1 MASHLAVDFRRRA
14 GIADSAARRTGI
26 ALERAA
32 WSNAMLLLPSPLS
45 SPSYASR
52 CLDQGRTRRV
62 IVLFLWHVGGG
73 CLWLSL
79 DGGGKTDRPCRCNI
93 LKDRTDTNNNLVR
106 PRGLVSTYPRAP
118 HVVQ

>member
-62 IVLFLWHVGGG
+62 IASSFGTWRWLFMV
-73 CLWLSL
+73 
-79 DGGGKTDRPCRCNI
+79 
-93 LKDRTDTNNNLVR
+93 
-106 PRGLVSTYPRAP
+106 VSMAID
-118 HVVQ
+118 V